1 MYQIRNFKQQSIDF
15 ILKDYSRSSE
25 SAIIAKEITQ
35 NGYMVAFNKFKTNI
49 KIVTPNFKF
58 LEALRDG
65 IMVFHAKV
73 KII

>member
-15 ILKDYSRSSE
+15 ILKDYSRPSE
-25 SAIIAKEITQ
+25 SAMIAKQSIQ
-35 NGYMVAFNKFKTNI
+35 NGHMVTFNKFNTNI

-65 IMVFHAKV
+65 GNGV
-73 KII
+73 